1 MSTVSFGEIRRGIV
15 LRAPGKR
22 KSELELWL
30 ETDLSILFSGRILPV
45 PKEIANRW
53 GMRSTQPVSYK
64 GLRPT
69 P

>member
-1 MSTVSFGEIRRGIV
+1 
-15 LRAPGKR
+15 
-22 KSELELWL
+22 
-30 ETDLSILFSGRILPV
+30 LSILFSGRILPV
-45 PKEIANRW
+45 TKEIANRW